1 MSLQSVTVHLPTGL
15 YNRLKRRA
23 EQAHRTIE
31 SEMLET
37 VAGAIPADDG
47 LTPEL
52 SEAVARLAAA
62 DDELLLRQV
71 RARFPAEKSAQLENL
86 HLRRETGTWSQH
98 EARQAALLTTE
109 LEHFMFLR
117 AQAMSFLLQRG
128 YNMTMFSTG

>member
-23 EQAHRTIE
+23 DQAHRTIE

-52 SEAVARLAAA
+52 SEAVARLSTA
-62 DDELLLRQV
+62 DDETLLRQV
-71 RARFPAEKSAQLENL
+71 RARFPLEKSAQLEEL
-86 HLRRETGTWSQH
+86 HLRRETGAWS
-98 EARQAALLTTE
+98 ERDARQAALLATE
-109 LEHFMFLR
+109 LEHFMFSR
-117 AQAMSFLLQRG
+117 AQAMSLLLQRG
-128 YNMTMFSTG
+128 YEITALTAG